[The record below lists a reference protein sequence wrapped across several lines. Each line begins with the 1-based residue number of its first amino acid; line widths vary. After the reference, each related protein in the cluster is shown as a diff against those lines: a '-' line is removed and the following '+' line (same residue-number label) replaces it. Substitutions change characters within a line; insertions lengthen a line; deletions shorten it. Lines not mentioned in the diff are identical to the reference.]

1 MTLIVHRDSR
11 TEVLAQQ
18 LADSLHAAPPQN
30 PLAAQT
36 IVVAHPGLR
45 RWLLGEF
52 AGRDGIA
59 ANFDLILPWQ
69 WLQRC
74 ARALLGDEA
83 LIDGDWRAEAL
94 RWRIYATLPMLDAAR
109 VHGYLAGEDA
119 ERRRF
124 QLADH
129 LAGVYTQYLIYRP
142 DWIARWEA
150 GAEQDEWQAQLWRTL
165 RAAIGAPHRAQRRE
179 ALLIA
184 LRERGDGEPLPLH
197 VFGVSHLPPD
207 VLDALHA
214 LSAHRDVHLYFPD
227 PCREY
232 WADLKTLRE
241 ILRLDPETEGVYYD
255 IGHPLLVSLGRMAQ
269 DLFIRLDALG
279 ADLDANDSGAA
290 VADTLLATLQE
301 SIRACAPIRV
311 GAEPANAR
319 DASLRLHACHTRLR
333 ELEVLKDALLD
344 FLAENA
350 DLQHRDIVVMAPD
363 IAAYAPYLRAVFG
376 APARYIA
383 DPAQIPWHL
392 ADVGLASA
400 HPLLGAFA
408 QVLQLSRSRF
418 KVSEVMDF
426 LDVPALARR
435 FGIDLDTRAAL
446 ERWLRRARVAWG
458 LDAAMK
464 QQTGAARVDQNSW
477 AFGFDRLYAG
487 WIAGDD
493 DALVDGIFPVAGIG
507 GGDGEAI
514 GRLHLLLDA
523 LRRLREGFSTPRSLS
538 AWRDWLLEQ
547 LEQLLDARED
557 DETAALEALRRALA
571 RLGAQAEAAG
581 RGTLPWSV
589 VHEAVRAELD
599 KVSERQAFLL
609 GGVTFCGLVPQRS
622 IPFKVVCLIGMNE
635 GEFPRRSG
643 DAGIN
648 LMAAQPRRGDR
659 DTRREDRQLF
669 LEALMAARECLHISY
684 VGEGVRDGKVRN
696 PAAPVAE
703 LLQFLDERFGATA
716 KDSPRPWFVK
726 HPLQPFDER
735 YYNGKDARLFTYD
748 RAFESL
754 PSPGNPP
761 PFLEHF
767 AARAPMQEFTLD
779 WLKRYWR
786 DPAKAW
792 LRDDAGISL
801 DALDEDEWPD
811 REPLDAKLDRRDG
824 VEQRLLREALAQG
837 HWELPEAAPDWLSR
851 SGALAAGAAGARA
864 YTQARERA
872 QAVLALARKSLGA
885 NPRAFAQP
893 VEVELGSGLRL
904 TGTIEGLRR
913 SEDGVCLLRA
923 KPGGDAKLADLL
935 AFYIDFA
942 ALRVAGRA
950 ANGLFVEYSK
960 KARVPGLADA
970 IVQQDPA
977 QFRAGLRTLAD
988 AAMNGIWLPPYTA
1001 WDWLCA
1007 NPPKRGEKAR
1017 ERWFG
1022 GESGF
1027 GPRAEREF
1035 HAYAALAAR
1044 DTDFLESG
1052 SVAHASF
1059 RDACDL
1065 VAGVLDPR
1073 RRVLKASA

>member
-1 MTLIVHRDSR
+1 MPLTVHRDSR

-18 LADSLHAAPPQN
+18 LADSLDVARPQN

-52 AGRDGIA
+52 ARRDGIA

-74 ARALLGDEA
+74 ARALLGDEG
-83 LIDGDWRAEAL
+83 LIDGDWRSAAL
-94 RWRIYATLPMLDAAR
+94 RWRIYAALPTLDAAR
-109 VHGYLAGEDA
+109 VREYLVGEDA

-142 DWIARWEA
+142 DWIACWEA
-150 GAEQDEWQAQLWRTL
+150 GAERDEWEAQLWRTL
-165 RAAIGAPHRAQRRE
+165 RATIPAPHRAQRRE
-179 ALLIA
+179 ALLSA
-184 LRERGDGEPLPLH
+184 LRERGDGETLPLN

-207 VLDALHA
+207 VLDALHT
-214 LSAHRDVHLYFPD
+214 LSARREVHLYFPD

-232 WADLKTLRE
+232 WADLKTPRE
-241 ILRLDPETEGVYYD
+241 ILKLDPENEDVHYD

-269 DLFIRLDALG
+269 DFFIRLDALG
-279 ADLDANDSGAA
+279 VDLDAGESGDAA
-290 VADTLLATLQE
+290 PDTLLGTLQE
-301 SIRACAPIRV
+301 SIRACAPTRV
-311 GAEPANAR
+311 GPEAAR
-319 DASLRLHACHTRLR
+319 AHDASLRVHACHTRLR

-344 FLAENA
+344 FLA
-350 DLQHRDIVVMAPD
+350 DDGGLQHRDIVVMAPD

-376 APARYIA
+376 APAHYVA
-383 DPAQIPWHL
+383 DRTQIPWHL

-408 QVLQLSRSRF
+408 RLLQLARSRF

-435 FGIDLDTRAAL
+435 FGIDADTRAAL
-446 ERWLRRARVAWG
+446 EHWLRSARIAWG
-458 LDAAMK
+458 LDAEMK
-464 QQTGAARVDQNSW
+464 EQAGGAHVDQNSW

-493 DALVDGIFPVAGIG
+493 AALVDGIFPVAGIG

-523 LRRLREGFSTPRSLS
+523 LRRLREGFSTRRSLS

-547 LEQLLDARED
+547 LDELFDAREH

-571 RLGAQAEAAG
+571 RVGEQADAAG
-581 RGTLPWSV
+581 RDALPWSV
-589 VHEAVRAELD
+589 VHDAVRAELD
-599 KVSERQAFLL
+599 TVSERQAFLL

-635 GEFPRRSG
+635 GEFPRQGG

-669 LEALMAARECLHISY
+669 LEALMATRERLHISY
-684 VGEGVRDGKVRN
+684 VGEGVRDGKARN

-703 LLQFLDERFGATA
+703 LLQFLADRFAATA
-716 KDSPRPWFVK
+716 TNAPRSWFIK
-726 HPLQPFDER
+726 HPLQPFDAR
-735 YYNGKDARLFTYD
+735 YFNGSDARLFTYD
-748 RAFESL
+748 RAFEAL
-754 PSPGNPP
+754 PRPGKAP
-761 PFLEHF
+761 PFLQRF
-767 AARAPMQEFTLD
+767 AARASMQEFTLD

-811 REPLDAKLDRRDG
+811 REALDAKLDRRDG

-837 HWELPEAAPDWLSR
+837 HWELPEAAPDWLAK
-851 SGALAAGAAGARA
+851 SGVLAAGAAGARA

-885 NPRAFAQP
+885 DPQAVTQP
-893 VEVELGSGLRL
+893 VEFDLGDGRRL
-904 TGTIEGLRR
+904 TGTIEGLWR

-923 KPGGDAKLADLL
+923 KPGGEAKLADLL

-942 ALRVAGRA
+942 ALRVAGE
-950 ANGLFVEYSK
+950 ANGIFVEYSK
-960 KARVPGLADA
+960 KARMPGLVDA
-970 IVQQDPA
+970 ILRQQPE
-977 QFRAGLRTLAD
+977 QFRAGLRTLVD
-988 AAMNGIWLPPYTA
+988 AAMSGIWLPPYTA

-1007 NPPKRGEKAR
+1007 NPQKREEKAR
-1017 ERWFG
+1017 ERWLG

-1027 GPRAEREF
+1027 GPRAERGF

-1044 DTDFLESG
+1044 DTDFLEPDSA
-1052 SVAHASF
+1052 AHARF
-1059 RDACDL
+1059 RDACNL
-1065 VAGVLDPR
+1065 VASVLDPQR
-1073 RRVLKASA
+1073 RELKVSA